1 VTAVAVTIVLLVL
14 LSSLA
19 LIPFAF
25 ALFLAES
32 FLSRAADFP
41 GASLLLLL
49 VRSLRRHRMRTRL
62 TFVATFVLVFV
73 VSGIWSVLYF
83 LDHLLSEKGQSPRVV
98 VTEKWQLSGL
108 GQMPLSYASDLAV
121 GAARNPGDV
130 KPTDSM
136 TWQLYLGTTDPIN
149 PSPDNTIPCIAMQ
162 PHKVLTM
169 MDDIFAEI
177 ASDGGAHRRKPEMRK
192 QLEAGVGLLSA
203 NKRGIILGARRL
215 AAIDKKVGEWIKLTG
230 LLYRGI
236 DLELQ
241 IVAVFPLGK
250 YSDLGVINRDY
261 FNDSF
266 DDFARKNGFKHP
278 LAGRTLSMDWLQ
290 MPDQDACARVAE
302 QLEASGLF
310 YDPPVKCQTIS
321 AEVVAI
327 LDAYADLIWGLR
339 WLLSPAILGIM
350 VLVMANSIGI
360 SVRERAPEIALLKVL
375 GFQPREILI
384 LVLGEPMLIGALAGL
399 ISAAFSRVLVNE
411 VLNQVVENPIYIPL
425 QAMWW
430 CPAAGVL
437 TSFAGSIGPA
447 WSACRLKAAQ
457 VFSRSV

>member
-1 VTAVAVTIVLLVL
+1 V
-14 LSSLA
+14 
-19 LIPFAF
+19 
-25 ALFLAES
+25 
-32 FLSRAADFP
+32 
-41 GASLLLLL
+41 
-49 VRSLRRHRMRTRL
+49 RTRL

-83 LDHLLSEKGQSPRVV
+83 LDHLVSEKGQAPRVV

-108 GQMPLSYASDLAV
+108 GQMPLTYASDLAV
-121 GAARNPGDV
+121 GAARNSSDV

-136 TWQLYLGTTDPIN
+136 TWQLYLGTTDPIS
-149 PSPDNTIPCIAMQ
+149 PSPDNTIPCVAMQ

-169 MDDIFAEI
+169 MDDIFTEL
-177 ASDGGAHRRKPEMRK
+177 ASDGGAHRRSKPRMRK
-192 QLEAGVGLLSA
+192 QLEEGVRLLEG

-230 LLYRGI
+230 LMYRGI

-241 IVAVFPLGK
+241 IIAVFPLGK

-278 LAGRTLSMDWLQ
+278 LVGKTLSMDWLQ
-290 MPDQDACARVAE
+290 MPDQEACARVAE

-321 AEVVAI
+321 AEVVAV
-327 LDAYADLIWGLR
+327 LDAMSDLIWGLR
-339 WLLSPAILGIM
+339 WVLSPTILGIM
-350 VLVMANSIGI
+350 ALVMANSISI

-375 GFQPREILI
+375 GYRPEQILL
-384 LVLGEPMLIGALAGL
+384 LVLGEPMMIGALAGI
-399 ISAAFSRVLVNE
+399 ISAVFSRLLVNE
-411 VLNQVVENPIYIPL
+411 VLNQVVENPVYIPI
-425 QAMWW
+425 QALWW
-430 CPAAGVL
+430 CPAAGIL
-437 TSFAGSIGPA
+437 TSFAGALGPA